1 MAVFIREPSSDYVAT
16 TLTKAE
22 IIGEIEEIM
31 ADDFPAWYVMHFNS
45 GTPADLLLIRSYD
58 KLTKQTLNPNS
69 PNPVHRDKE
78 QKLQIVIAISVYE
91 KQRDMPV
98 DYDLKTK
105 PWTHAH
111 IATNSVKKVLTAIQ
125 KIEEEN

>member
-1 MAVFIREPSSDYVAT
+1 MAIFDRGIPSDYVAT

-22 IIGEIEEIM
+22 IISEIEEIM
-31 ADDFPAWYVMHFNS
+31 ADDFPLWYVMGFDS

-58 KLTKQTLNPNS
+58 KVTKQTLNPNS

-78 QKLQIVIAISVYE
+78 QKLQIVIAINVYE
-91 KQRDMPV
+91 KQRDMME
-98 DYDLKTK
+98 DYDAKTK
-105 PWTHAH
+105 SWTHAH
-111 IATNSVKKVLTAIQ
+111 IATNSVKKVITAIQ